1 MAATLKT
8 DRLQNKT
15 DTTDNIFLNSSGA
28 TTFGGAVD
36 INSGAID
43 GTTVGAASASTGAF
57 TNVTATNIQA
67 TSGQTLSLKED
78 SGTAV
83 ITVPTDGSIEL
94 LPASTTS
101 VTLGKNST
109 NAIVPSTGHGQD
121 RHTGESVE
129 LNAKVTG
136 VGYRSGSTSSSTAK
150 SVGAMYAGITGEIK
164 MFGGQ
169 YEPEGWVFCDGSAY
183 DGGSSTAYKNLYDV
197 ITTTYGDGGGGSNM
211 FNVPDMRGRVPAG
224 MDDMDSAQGLA
235 ANGSGSTGDGGGDAA
250 RLTTGTLG
258 ATGGVET
265 HALTAGESGVKA
277 HTHPTS
283 SITASHSHTHD
294 LKNHTHGTHP
304 DAGLVSAS
312 YDTTN
317 FATAGSESPVL
328 SSVNYPERTQTSG
341 PSDNT
346 SNAASTDTVT
356 ISGSVSNNTAAGAA
370 EAHTNLQPYLCVNYI
385 IKL

>member
-8 DRLQNKT
+8 DVVGNKT
-15 DTTDNIFLNSSGA
+15 DSTANLTLGSSGA

-43 GTTVGAASASTGAF
+43 GTTVGAASASTGGF

-258 ATGGVET
+258 ATGGAESET
-265 HALTAGESGVKA
+265 IS
-277 HTHPTS
+277 
-283 SITASHSHTHD
+283 ASHMPVHSHT
-294 LKNHTHGTHP
+294 NTHGHG
-304 DAGLVSAS
+304 DDLALA
-312 YDTTN
+312 
-317 FATAGSESPVL
+317 
-328 SSVNYPERTQTSG
+328 
-341 PSDNT
+341 
-346 SNAASTDTVT
+346 
-356 ISGSVSNNTAAGAA
+356 SGSVSLTSLSFKMLRHNAA
-370 EAHTNLQPYLCVNYI
+370 EVDGQYPMMRDSGTPGPSTRTLVGVSGGGTVGTTLSGDVTDYTGNTGNVVGGSGGTAYSKLQPYLCINYI

>member
-15 DTTDNIFLNSSGA
+15 DTTDNIYLNSSGA

-43 GTTVGAASASTGAF
+43 GTTVGAASASTGGF

-197 ITTTYGDGGGGSNM
+197 ITTTYGNGGGGSNM

-235 ANGSGSTGDGGGDAA
+235 ANGSGSAGDGGGDAA

-258 ATGGVET
+258 ATGGD
-265 HALTAGESGVKA
+265 ESA
-277 HTHPTS
+277 TIAEANLPTHTHTIDHGHGHNITVTNTAVTVNKPTGLS
-283 SITASHSHTHD
+283 FGNSDSNVSGSIVTSRD
-294 LKNHTHGTHP
+294 
-304 DAGLVSAS
+304 
-312 YDTTN
+312 
-317 FATAGSESPVL
+317 SPINN
-328 SSVNYPERTQTSG
+328 SNRTPQGGWTQTGSLNSSATSG
-341 PSDNT
+341 GVT
-346 SNAASTDTVT
+346 SL
-356 ISGSVSNNTAAGAA
+356 SGGNSGNGGFANSAMN
-370 EAHTNLQPYLCVNYI
+370 NLQPYLCVNYI